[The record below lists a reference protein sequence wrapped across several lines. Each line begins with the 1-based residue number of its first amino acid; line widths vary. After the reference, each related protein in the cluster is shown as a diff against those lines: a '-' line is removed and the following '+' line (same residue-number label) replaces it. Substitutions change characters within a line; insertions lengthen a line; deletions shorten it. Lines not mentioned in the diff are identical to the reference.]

1 MVVTVSETAQ
11 TRSPSGGS
19 SEGYNELVKGL
30 TMKQLCVLATGAIL
44 VLLGAAHVRSAGPT
58 SVTVSL
64 QRVATQ
70 SNVGKRAT
78 QQLETLRQEKTRD
91 LQAKQK
97 ELEDAIRQV
106 AKADAL
112 PAAERDRLVQDEARR
127 RVELQQLTQQAQAD
141 LQSTQ
146 LRLQGELR
154 GQLTPI
160 LADIA
165 KRAGVEV
172 VLNSDTIAWAAPGT
186 DTTNEVVQR
195 LNAVPQ

>member
-1 MVVTVSETAQ
+1 
-11 TRSPSGGS
+11 
-19 SEGYNELVKGL
+19 
-30 TMKQLCVLATGAIL
+30 MKQLCVVAASAVVIVLA
-44 VLLGAAHVRSAGPT
+44 AAHVRSAGPT
-58 SVTVSL
+58 VVTVSL
-64 QRVATQ
+64 QRVAAQ
-70 SNVGKRAT
+70 SNVGKRVT
-78 QQLETLRQEKTRD
+78 QQLETLRQERTRD

-97 ELEDAIRQV
+97 ELEDVMRQV

-112 PAAERDRLVQDEARR
+112 PTAERDRLVQDEARR
-127 RVELQQLTQQAQAD
+127 RTEFQQLSQQAQSD

-154 GQLTPI
+154 AQLTPI

-165 KRAGVEV
+165 KRSGVDV

-195 LNAVPQ
+195 LNAAPQ

>member
-1 MVVTVSETAQ
+1 
-11 TRSPSGGS
+11 
-19 SEGYNELVKGL
+19 
-30 TMKQLCVLATGAIL
+30 MKQLCVFGASAIVIVLA
-44 VLLGAAHVRSAGPT
+44 AAHVRSAGPT
-58 SVTVSL
+58 VVTVSL

-70 SNVGKRAT
+70 SNVGKRAS
-78 QQLETLRQEKTRD
+78 QQLETMRQERNRD

-97 ELEDAIRQV
+97 ELEEVIRQV

-112 PAAERDRLVQDEARR
+112 SAAERERVVQDEARR
-127 RVELQQLTQQAQAD
+127 RAELQQLTQQAQAE

-154 GQLTPI
+154 GQLTTI

-165 KRAGVEV
+165 KRAGVDV

-195 LNAVPQ
+195 LNSLPQ

>member
-1 MVVTVSETAQ
+1 
-11 TRSPSGGS
+11 
-19 SEGYNELVKGL
+19 
-30 TMKQLCVLATGAIL
+30 MKQLCVFAASAIVIVLA
-44 VLLGAAHVRSAGPT
+44 AAHVRSAGPT
-58 SVTVSL
+58 VVTVSL
-64 QRVATQ
+64 SRVATQ

-78 QQLETLRQEKTRD
+78 QQLETLRQEKNRD

-97 ELEDAIRQV
+97 ELEDVIRQA

-112 PAAERDRLVQDEARR
+112 PAAERERVVQDEARR
-127 RVELQQLTQQAQAD
+127 RTELQQLSQQAQSE

-154 GQLTPI
+154 TQLTI

-165 KRAGVEV
+165 KRAGVDV

-195 LNAVPQ
+195 LNALPQ

>member
-1 MVVTVSETAQ
+1 M
-11 TRSPSGGS
+11 
-19 SEGYNELVKGL
+19 
-30 TMKQLCVLATGAIL
+30 
-44 VLLGAAHVRSAGPT
+44 
-58 SVTVSL
+58 
-64 QRVATQ
+64 
-70 SNVGKRAT
+70 
-78 QQLETLRQEKTRD
+78 RQERNRD

-97 ELEDAIRQV
+97 ELEEAIRQI
-106 AKADAL
+106 AKGDAL

-127 RVELQQLTQQAQAD
+127 RAELQQLTQQAQTE

-165 KRAGVEV
+165 KRAGVDV

-195 LNAVPQ
+195 LNAAPQ

>member
-1 MVVTVSETAQ
+1 
-11 TRSPSGGS
+11 
-19 SEGYNELVKGL
+19 
-30 TMKQLCVLATGAIL
+30 MKQLCVFAASAIVIVLA
-44 VLLGAAHVRSAGPT
+44 AAHVRSAGPT
-58 SVTVSL
+58 VVTVSL

-70 SNVGKRAT
+70 SNIGKRSS
-78 QQLETLRQEKTRD
+78 QQLETMRQERNRD

-97 ELEDAIRQV
+97 ELEEAIRQI
-106 AKADAL
+106 AKGDAL

-127 RVELQQLTQQAQAD
+127 RAELQQLTQQAQAE

-154 GQLTPI
+154 GQLTTI

-165 KRAGVEV
+165 KRAGVDV

-195 LNAVPQ
+195 LNSLPQ